1 MILINCYTLFD
12 ITCTHVRNR
21 NMPVDE
27 LDPTQWIRKRN
38 SQCNFDT
45 VLQAI
50 SIRSQPEQITDPVT
64 LNIKFD
70 IFDKFGFLFQQLDES
85 TYPCWKFSFTIQ
97 HQSVFDDGINELG
110 LLYNDCHGIP
120 MLRTNKEFDKL
131 SDFLDSSEELRNIYF
146 EVVNA

>member
-1 MILINCYTLFD
+1 MKVINCYTLFD
-12 ITCTHVRNR
+12 ITCTHIRNR
-21 NMPVDE
+21 NIPNDIE
-27 LDPTQWIRKRN
+27 NPKDWISKRN

-50 SIRSQPEQITDPVT
+50 SMRSQPEQITEPEKID
-64 LNIKFD
+64 ISFD
-70 IFDKFGFLFQQLDES
+70 SFEKFGFLFQQLDEIV
-85 TYPCWKFSFTIQ
+85 YHCWEFSFTIQ

-120 MLRTNKEFDKL
+120 MLHTGNEFKNL
-131 SDFLDSSEELRNIYF
+131 SNFLDASEELRNIYF